1 MVDSGHAKGL
11 KYGRN
16 KTTATLSP
24 HFSLTSLRKGSLCV
38 GCPVV
43 QAAVAVS
50 IGLVDM
56 SQDNLSEFYDR
67 VARLENARSRGLGFE
82 ANGTL
87 GRSHYYRPV
96 RRRLR
101 LVAPLMIV
109 ILGFMA
115 VKVALHYQV
124 GDSLYQQRVEHML
137 SGQGLEWLGGVFMQ
151 ADPITVWFSEQVQR
165 LVG

>member
-16 KTTATLSP
+16 KTIATLLP
-24 HFSLTSLRKGSLCV
+24 HFSLTSLHKGSACV
-38 GCPVV
+38 GGPIV
-43 QAAVAVS
+43 QAIWAVS

-82 ANGTL
+82 ADGTL
-87 GRSHYYRPV
+87 GRSHYYRPA

-101 LVAPLMIV
+101 LVAPMMIV

-124 GDSLYQQRVEHML
+124 GDGLYQERVEHML

-151 ADPITVWFSEQVQR
+151 ADPVTVWLSEQVQR